1 MLDREVIEKEI
12 EELEDE
18 VTLSD
23 CGELASLYILLD
35 HTPSER
41 IEPNDD
47 LHSLLCDY
55 MCSRDLVHLNSFLT
69 KLYGILS
76 EVYHTCDTTEE
87 RREFEEFVERVN
99 SILTPTFI
107 KGDTL

>member
-12 EELEDE
+12 EELENE

-23 CGELASLYILLD
+23 CGELASLYILRD
-35 HTPSER
+35 HIPCER

-47 LHSLLCDY
+47 IQILLCDY
-55 MCSRDLVHLNSFLT
+55 MATKDFVHLNLFLT
-69 KLYGILS
+69 KLGCVLS

-87 RREFEEFVERVN
+87 RREFEEFIERLN
-99 SILTPTFI
+99 SILTPTII